1 MSTFPFSSLSLT
13 ANESATI
20 KIEKIKKFPS
30 TCPYVQM
37 RGAERGRGAEK
48 GERKQED
55 EVEKDDLSEKCFVS
69 FDTFEITN

>member
-1 MSTFPFSSLSLT
+1 MSLSLT

-37 RGAERGRGAEK
+37 RVGAEN
-48 GERKQED
+48 GESKQED